1 MKKIFFLIISG
12 LTISVS
18 HSQEISDAVRYSQD
32 NLTGTAR
39 FRSMGGAF
47 GAVGGD
53 LSSLSVN
60 PAGSAIFSNNQVGIT
75 LSNQNTKN
83 NSNYFGTQTSDKD
96 NSFILNQAGGVF
108 VFNDRN
114 PKSGWNKIAIGASYE
129 ATNNF
134 DNNTFS
140 AGTNPTRSIDRYFLE
155 YANNSNGGV
164 PVPQEFVNLE
174 SGESISDLYGFLGE
188 NLPNR
193 QYPNLSGYSAQ
204 QAMLGTRGLV
214 INTNDA
220 NNPNSTY
227 STNVPA
233 GGNYYQENSVYE
245 RGYNSKVS
253 FNIAT
258 SYKDRLYLGANLN
271 VHITDYRRSSTFY
284 ESNNNALTPA
294 ETISNLTFN
303 NDLYTYGNGFSF
315 QLGAIGKVTEAF
327 RLGLAYE
334 SNTWYE
340 LYDETYQS
348 LYTLTETS
356 GGQGFNNNLNPDFV
370 NVYEPYR
377 LQTPG
382 KFTFSGAYVF
392 GKSGLISVDYAI
404 KDYGNAKFKPTDD
417 NGFKG
422 LNSDISDQLTNNG
435 ELRVGAEF
443 KIKRLSLRGGYRYEE
458 SPYKNKTTIGDLN
471 SYSGGLGYNFG
482 GTKLDLA
489 YSYAER
495 KTNQGFFATGFTDG
509 ANITSKLNNVSLT
522 LLFEL

>member
-18 HSQEISDAVRYSQD
+18 HSQEVSDAVRYAQD

-39 FRSMGGAF
+39 FRAMSGAF

-60 PAGSAIFSNNQVGIT
+60 PAGSAIFSNNQVAVT
-75 LSNQNTKN
+75 FSNQNIKN
-83 NSNYFGTQTSDKD
+83 NSNYFGTQTSDKE

-114 PKSGWNKIAIGASYE
+114 PKSGWNKIAIGATYE
-129 ATNNF
+129 NTNNF

-140 AGTNPTRSIDRYFLE
+140 AGTNPTHSVDQYFLDF
-155 YANNSNGGV
+155 ANYGNGGA
-164 PVPQEFVNLE
+164 PVPQEFVNLQE
-174 SGESISDLYGFLGE
+174 KETIDDLYGFLGE

-193 QYPNLSGYSAQ
+193 QYPNLSGFSAQ
-204 QAMLGTRGLV
+204 QAMLGTRGSV
-214 INTNDA
+214 IIPNDA
-220 NNPNSTY
+220 TNPNSTY
-227 STNVPA
+227 NTNVPA
-233 GGNYYQENSVYE
+233 QGNYYQENSIYE

-258 SYKDRLYLGANLN
+258 SYKDRIYLGANLN
-271 VHITDYRRSSTFY
+271 VHVTDYRRSSSFY
-284 ESNNNALTPA
+284 ESNDNPLTPQP
-294 ETISNLTFN
+294 TISNLTFN

-315 QLGAIGKVTEAF
+315 QLGAIAKVTEAF
-327 RLGLAYE
+327 RLGIAYE

-340 LYDETYQS
+340 LYDEVSQS

-356 GGQGFNNNLNPDFV
+356 GGQGFNNPVNPDFV
-370 NVYEPYR
+370 NVYERYT

-392 GKSGLISVDYAI
+392 GKFGLISVDYAI
-404 KDYGNAKFKPTDD
+404 KDYGNTKFKPTGDS
-417 NGFKG
+417 GFRG
-422 LNSDISDQLTNNG
+422 LNNDISDQLTNNG

-443 KIKRLSLRGGYRYEE
+443 KVKRLSLRGGYRYEE